1 MTLKSVDPIAH
12 RRDPSQR
19 RALVL
24 IDAIRQAAL
33 EIIEKEGPAALT
45 TNRVAD
51 RAGVSIGS
59 LYHYYP
65 NKESIVA
72 DLFEVRVQA
81 LVDAIEAMR
90 QSVHFED
97 LPLPDAL
104 RAYLELALAHRERLA
119 HLHREFLHDFGARF
133 EVPSRTAP
141 DGRTYHE
148 ITVEWLCALLG
159 AQSRPHR
166 SRGLR
171 RRRANADPADRGHR
185 TRGGG
190 RAPPHGAE
198 RPGRRRRHPRPARLP
213 ALSRLT
219 CTAAAGGAR
228 IESPRSLRFKPWCA
242 RRPPGARRL

>member
-1 MTLKSVDPIAH
+1 MAHKSVDPIAH

-19 RALVL
+19 RAVVL
-24 IDAIRQAAL
+24 ISAIRQAAL

-90 QSVHFED
+90 QSVHFEE

-104 RAYLELALAHRERLA
+104 RAYLELALAHRAQLA
-119 HLHREFLHDFGARF
+119 HLHREFLRDFGARF
-133 EVPSRTAP
+133 DVPSRVAP

-148 ITVEWLCALLG
+148 ITIAWLIELLERNRDRIDVTTPLAAAQGLSLLTEGVARGAAEERLPETPIDRLAADVTRALL
-159 AQSRPHR
+159 AYLHY
-166 SRGLR
+166 
-171 RRRANADPADRGHR
+171 PA
-185 TRGGG
+185 
-190 RAPPHGAE
+190 
-198 RPGRRRRHPRPARLP
+198 
-213 ALSRLT
+213 
-219 CTAAAGGAR
+219 
-228 IESPRSLRFKPWCA
+228 
-242 RRPPGARRL
+242 